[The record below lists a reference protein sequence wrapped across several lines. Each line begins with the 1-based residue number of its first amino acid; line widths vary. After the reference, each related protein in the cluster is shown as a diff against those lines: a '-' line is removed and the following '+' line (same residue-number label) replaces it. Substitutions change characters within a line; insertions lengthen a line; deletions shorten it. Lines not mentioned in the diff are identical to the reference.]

1 MSFARRLALIA
12 VLLGSSVGCDQATKH
27 LATTSLAG
35 GPGYSWLGDSVRL
48 RYTENPGAFLS
59 LGRDLPEGARFA
71 LFVAGVAAMLL
82 GLAAYALLHPRLDA
96 PKVAALAL
104 LLGGGASNWLDRL
117 LNDGVVVDFMNVG
130 LGPVR
135 TGVFNVADIAIMLGI
150 GLLLV
155 YGWRGPEPRAEPAER
170 SL

>member
-12 VLLGSSVGCDQATKH
+12 VLLGPSVGCDQATKH
-27 LATTSLAG
+27 LASTRLAD

-48 RYTENPGAFLS
+48 RYTENAGAFLS
-59 LGRDLPEGARFA
+59 LGRDLPEGVRFA

-82 GLAAYALLHPRLDA
+82 GLAAYALFHPRLDA
-96 PKVAALAL
+96 PRVAALAL

-117 LNDGVVVDFMNVG
+117 LNDGVVVDFMNLG

-135 TGVFNVADIAIMLGI
+135 TGVFNVADVAIMVGI

-155 YGWRGPEPRAEPAER
+155 FGLRRPEPGARPVER
-170 SL
+170 PL